1 MKHLTNKFRICLPIG
16 AEVGISHLR
25 AKTLK
30 NTPCLFVCLRAYDS
44 GVLRHK
50 KGFALLKTYLAI
62 QSPLRLRKTFEVTQK
77 TPCSYAEG
85 VGDTPPKSE

>member
-50 KGFALLKTYLAI
+50 KV
-62 QSPLRLRKTFEVTQK
+62 LR
-77 TPCSYAEG
+77 CSKH
-85 VGDTPPKSE
+85 TLQFNRH